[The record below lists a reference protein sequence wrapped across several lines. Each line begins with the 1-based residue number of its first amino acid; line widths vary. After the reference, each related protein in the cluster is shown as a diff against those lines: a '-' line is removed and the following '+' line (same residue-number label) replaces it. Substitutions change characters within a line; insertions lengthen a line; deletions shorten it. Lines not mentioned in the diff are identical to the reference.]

1 DKDILKMMDWEYDTL
16 NLRRIYFAAF
26 RPVQGTP
33 LENEKP
39 ESLQRQN
46 HLYNVDFLRR
56 NYNFKLKEFDSIMQD
71 GMLPSQ
77 DPKLALAKANFD
89 SAIDINEASY
99 EELIR
104 IPGIGPK
111 TAEKIS
117 AGARIMK
124 YEDLHKLGGWIK
136 RAKPFIT
143 VDGKRQKMLNEF
155 N

>member
-1 DKDILKMMDWEYDTL
+1 MKMMDWEYENL
-16 NLRRIYFAAF
+16 NMRRIYFSAF
-26 RPVQGTP
+26 KPIKGTD

-39 ESLQRQN
+39 ESLLRQN

-56 NYNFKLKEFDSIMQD
+56 SYGFELKEFNQIMDD
-71 GMLPSQ
+71 GMLPNE
-77 DPKLALAKANFD
+77 DPKLALAKTNFEG
-89 SAIDINEASY
+89 AVDINEARY

-124 YEDLHKLGGWIK
+124 YEDLHKLGGWVK
-136 RAKPFIT
+136 RAKPFIK
-143 VDGKRQKMLNEF
+143 VNGKRQKMLNEF
-155 N
+155 T